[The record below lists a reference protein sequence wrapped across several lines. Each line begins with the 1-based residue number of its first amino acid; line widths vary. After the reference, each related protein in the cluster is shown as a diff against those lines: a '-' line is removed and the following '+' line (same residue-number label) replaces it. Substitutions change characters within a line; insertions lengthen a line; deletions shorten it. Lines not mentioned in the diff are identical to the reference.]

1 MILTGRS
8 TNLWFIAAAP
18 KSYFTEHRDYV
29 MTILMLDTIPKANR
43 KGILL
48 KPFLWRGLTLKV
60 CEGLFDSERRW
71 WTVENGVVTQL
82 KIFYKLHFLYY

>member
-1 MILTGRS
+1 
-8 TNLWFIAAAP
+8 
-18 KSYFTEHRDYV
+18 